1 MLYLSG
7 YENGMRRRKTKCGLA
22 LVDNRA
28 SHGAVISSFQCFLFC
43 RFFGVSYTT
52 DEILCQKSSHS
63 KWIFHEANNMLNS
76 GERLMLYSSMHVYTA
91 KVPRSRIAFG
101 CCCFS
106 FFLLSSPPLSSDP
119 WAHIARFV
127 RDTPQQA
134 SLCVRHFQQN
144 CMCAFSFTWW
154 RMIVWQYKTFSA
166 DDVTQFNSNIC
177 RTWEAIFRSLILFG
191 VHFHCVY
198 SVANTQSWR
207 IAEEKMVLRTLRP
220 SSRLRAAWRESRF
233 TSATSRGGAMLR
245 Q

>member
-7 YENGMRRRKTKCGLA
+7 YENGMRRRKTKCGLT

-76 GERLMLYSSMHVYTA
+76 GERLMLYSSVHVYTA

-134 SLCVRHFQQN
+134 SLCV
-144 CMCAFSFTWW
+144 C
-154 RMIVWQYKTFSA
+154 
-166 DDVTQFNSNIC
+166 
-177 RTWEAIFRSLILFG
+177 AIFNRTACALFLSLDDGWSCDNTKHLVPMMSHSLIQISAEHG
-191 VHFHCVY
+191 KRY
-198 SVANTQSWR
+198 SV
-207 IAEEKMVLRTLRP
+207 L
-220 SSRLRAAWRESRF
+220 SSSSEYIFIVFIL
-233 TSATSRGGAMLR
+233 
-245 Q
+245 